1 VRVLSV
7 VGARPNF
14 LKLAPVDRALV
25 QSQEVEHIVV
35 HTGQHYDQA
44 MSDDLFRELQ
54 IPPPVINLAV
64 GSGSHAHQTAAVMQ
78 RLEPVFAELEPD
90 VVLVYGDV
98 NSTVAAAL
106 VAAKMGI
113 RVGHV
118 EAGLRSRDWTMPEEI
133 NRAVTDRL
141 SDLLFVPSREAAANL
156 HAEGVPESRIHFVG
170 NIMIDSLVH
179 ALPLARELHA
189 AAGMGLTPRCY
200 TVVTLHRPSNVD
212 DPAMITGLLETLA
225 TLSQEGPVIFPVH
238 PRTRARLNGYSGVDP
253 DFRILDPLGY
263 VEMLS
268 LVATAGLVVTDSGGL
283 QEETT
288 FLGVPCLT
296 VRPNTERPIT
306 CTAGTNELVPASREA
321 ILQAAK
327 RANRRRVEGG
337 VRLEH
342 WDGATAGRIV
352 EVLLSLRTECHQA
365 AFETANL

>member
-35 HTGQHYDQA
+35 HTGQHYDRE
-44 MSDDLFRELQ
+44 MSDDLFHDLQ

-64 GSGSHAHQTAAVMQ
+64 GSSSHAHQTAAVMQ
-78 RLEPVFAELEPD
+78 RLDPVLAELEPD

-98 NSTVAAAL
+98 NSTLAAAL

-133 NRAVTDRL
+133 NRTVTDRL

-156 HAEGVPESRIHFVG
+156 LAEGVPESRIHFVG

-189 AAGMGLTPRCY
+189 AASMGLTPRRY

-212 DPAMITGLLETLA
+212 DPATFTKLLETMGE
-225 TLSQEGPVIFPVH
+225 LSQGGPVIFPMH
-238 PRTRARLNGYSGVDP
+238 PRTKACLIRYSPANP

-296 VRPNTERPIT
+296 VRHNTERPIT
-306 CTAGTNELVPASREA
+306 CTAGTNELVTPSRNA
-321 ILQAAK
+321 ILQAAN
-327 RANRRRVEGG
+327 RAHRRRMEGG
-337 VRLEH
+337 ARLEH
-342 WDGATAGRIV
+342 WDGAAAGRIV
-352 EVLLSLRTECHQA
+352 EVLLTLRTPRHQA
-365 AFETANL
+365 ALETAIA